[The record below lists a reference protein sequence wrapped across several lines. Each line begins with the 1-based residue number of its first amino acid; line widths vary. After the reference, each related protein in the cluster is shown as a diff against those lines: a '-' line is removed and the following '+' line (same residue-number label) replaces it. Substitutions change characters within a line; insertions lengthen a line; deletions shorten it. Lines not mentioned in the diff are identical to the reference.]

1 MLIRVGEQARAV
13 LDVLGRHG
21 RQLRVELALG
31 LELGTQGRMPRLEV
45 GDDGRDLAAGERLAV
60 LRSSRSQDR
69 VGQVESEKRARTHLL
84 DVEQALL
91 HGADDLTI
99 VGRAARR
106 ELELRRQ
113 EVVQLDLPELSLCA

>member
-106 ELELRRQ
+106 
-113 EVVQLDLPELSLCA
+113 